1 MSSEKQSGKKNIFN
15 KAALEKLNSPEKLDT
30 MVRVTEPISWMG
42 LVVACVLSLAVV
54 LWSIFGSFTEKA
66 DGVGLILDS
75 AGVVNICHAQSGK
88 LHTLMIKTGDYVH
101 KGKLIARIE
110 QPAQTADT
118 QMTRY
123 NIDLATNDRDAAQSV
138 HQYNAKRQQEITQKN
153 VYSSYE
159 GIVDEVMVQEGNII
173 SAGSPICSV
182 RITQNRNE
190 LSGVFYISV
199 DNGKRIEPNMT
210 IQLAPNG
217 VDTSQTGSLIG
228 IVRSISQYPLS
239 AEGVVKSVGNSQLA
253 QHILSSAGGAVM
265 EIHFD
270 LVKDKDSES
279 GYLWTS
285 VIGKHKPI
293 TPGSYC
299 TGYIIIDRQPPIEKV
314 FYKIS
319 QLLRSR

>member
-1 MSSEKQSGKKNIFN
+1 MSGQKNIFN

-30 MVRVTEPISWMG
+30 MVKVTEPISWMG

-75 AGVVNICHAQSGK
+75 AGVVNISHAQSGK
-88 LHTLMIKTGDYVH
+88 LHTLMVKTGDFIH
-101 KGKLIARIE
+101 KGKLIARID
-110 QPAQTADT
+110 QPAQTSDT

-123 NIDLATNDRDAAQSV
+123 SIDLATNDRDAEQSV

-153 VYSSYE
+153 IYSSYE

-182 RITQNRNE
+182 RITQNSDD

-199 DNGKRIEPNMT
+199 DNGKRVEPNMT

-239 AEGVVKSVGNSQLA
+239 SEGVVKSVGNSQLA
-253 QHILSSAGGAVM
+253 QHILSKAGGAVM

-285 VIGKHKPI
+285 IIGKHKPI

>member
-1 MSSEKQSGKKNIFN
+1 
-15 KAALEKLNSPEKLDT
+15 
-30 MVRVTEPISWMG
+30 MV
-42 LVVACVLSLAVV
+42 
-54 LWSIFGSFTEKA
+54 
-66 DGVGLILDS
+66 
-75 AGVVNICHAQSGK
+75 
-88 LHTLMIKTGDYVH
+88 KTGDFVY
-101 KGKLIARIE
+101 KGKLIAQIE

-118 QMTRY
+118 QMTRH
-123 NIDLATNDRDAAQSV
+123 NIDLATNERDAEQSV

-153 VYSSYE
+153 IYSSYK

-173 SAGSPICSV
+173 SAGNPICSV
-182 RITQNRNE
+182 RITQNRDE

-199 DNGKRIEPNMT
+199 DNGKRVEPNMT

-239 AEGVVKSVGNSQLA
+239 SEGVVKSVGNSQLA
-253 QHILSSAGGAVM
+253 QHILTSEGGAVM

-319 QLLRSR
+319 QLLRKRAQSIFLI